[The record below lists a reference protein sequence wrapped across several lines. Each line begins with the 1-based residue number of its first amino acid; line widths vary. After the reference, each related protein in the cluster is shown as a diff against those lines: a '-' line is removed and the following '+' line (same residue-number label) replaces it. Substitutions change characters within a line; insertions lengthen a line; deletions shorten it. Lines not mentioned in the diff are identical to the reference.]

1 MFHEA
6 YKTGDDALF
15 AQFPDD
21 LLELTE
27 HQQTLV
33 RHGGVGGG
41 ILTLYPQ
48 CWGVCVCGEVPAIQ
62 RRSGQ
67 HVALSQRYHSAC
79 VHTNI
84 VTRVNVGIYTM
95 PETKCILSTLI
106 QINRKPSWLGW

>member
-48 CWGVCVCGEVPAIQ
+48 CWGVCVGGRCQRYKGARGSMWPSHRGIVPPVCIQ
-62 RRSGQ
+62 I
-67 HVALSQRYHSAC
+67 LSQ
-79 VHTNI
+79 
-84 VTRVNVGIYTM
+84 G
-95 PETKCILSTLI
+95 
-106 QINRKPSWLGW
+106 